1 MSLFTELKDLITTE
15 IDDKYSDRTVFSN
28 SSVRIDDSFLEN
40 LYDKV
45 SELSGFHPICDAPGW
60 DPRNVN
66 TRDETLESSK
76 FMSPNSLFTE
86 FVKLFKRKNVFS
98 KYSAEQKL
106 SKLGVY
112 RNTGRFVVNGDN
124 AFTTDNSA
132 LWLVSYLNMESNRLI
147 AQGARLC
154 SGNDRVVV
162 KVRTK
167 HFIASIS
174 KTCKDSITIDLAKPY
189 HFARN
194 KLHVL
199 KMLNAMSIVDKVHDN
214 GTTLCVQLNSLYF
227 KTESNSSDY
236 FIAEPVK
243 ESIPSAIIEC
253 TAKLQES
260 LNEVLAEKNKLLAQ
274 VIVLDKTAAKLQESL
289 RTLK

>member
-1 MSLFTELKDLITTE
+1 MSLFTELKYLITTE
-15 IDDKYSDRTVFSN
+15 IDHKYSDRTVFPN
-28 SSVRIDDSFLEN
+28 SPVRIDDSFLEN

-76 FMSPNSLFTE
+76 FMSVNSLFTE

-106 SKLGVY
+106 SKLGIY
-112 RNTGRFVVNGDN
+112 HNTGRFVLNGDN

-154 SGNDRVVV
+154 SGNDRSVV
-162 KVRTK
+162 KLKVK
-167 HFIASIS
+167 HFTAAIS
-174 KTCKDSITIDLAKPY
+174 KTCKDGITINLPKVR
-189 HFARN
+189 HFNKN
-194 KLHVL
+194 KLHVI
-199 KMLNAMSIVDKVHDN
+199 KMLYAMSIVTEVYDHNDALSVK
-214 GTTLCVQLNSLYF
+214 LNSLYF
-227 KTESNSSDY
+227 KQESN
-236 FIAEPVK
+236 IPAVTNTIE
-243 ESIPSAIIEC
+243 ETIPSAITEC
-253 TAKLQES
+253 TSKLKES
-260 LNEVLAEKNKLLAQ
+260 LDEVLAEKNKLLAQ

-289 RTLK
+289 RALK